1 MLGST
6 KMITSTYCTSS
17 DGRLAPGW
25 LQSTATCGALATFLG
40 GLWDTERLEEIERG
54 WRSSRVPRQFVRWF
68 YRSIRGQ
75 FCHFTA
81 GNGRDAATVTSSFLS
96 TNPLANTSGGPQ
108 LYRHKFL
115 AGCWG
120 PGWSLSA
127 MRSENLHGL
136 SLSTLRLRL
145 KTMHCKATPHP
156 GK

>member
-1 MLGST
+1 MLAQPRWSPGPIAPPRMVDLLQDGFSRRQLVELWRP
-6 KMITSTYCTSS
+6 SS
-17 DGRLAPGW
+17 VDYGIQRDWKRLREDGRAAGFPG
-25 LQSTATCGALATFLG
+25 SSFG
-40 GLWDTERLEEIERG
+40 GFI
-54 WRSSRVPRQFVRWF
+54 
-68 YRSIRGQ
+68 GQ
-75 FCHFTA
+75 FCHFTT
-81 GNGRDAATVTSSFLS
+81 GNGRDAAAVTSSFLS